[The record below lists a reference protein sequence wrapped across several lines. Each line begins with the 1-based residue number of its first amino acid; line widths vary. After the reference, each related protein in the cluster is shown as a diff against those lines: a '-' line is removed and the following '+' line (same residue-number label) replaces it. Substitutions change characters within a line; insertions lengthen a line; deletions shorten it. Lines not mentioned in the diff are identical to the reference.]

1 MTPEDGTQFSHLDDP
16 LDVRLRVRHEKFL
29 ALEEDVLSVL
39 LILDVPEFFG
49 TETIHETAVPPGV
62 AVHAVWVSVGRE

>member
-29 ALEEDVLSVL
+29 ALEENVLSVVL
-39 LILDVPEFFG
+39 VIDVPEFFG
-49 TETIHETAVPPGV
+49 TEVVYEMTIPPGV
-62 AVHAVWVSVGRE
+62 AVHAMWVSVGRE